1 MSEIEINKIVGAV
14 LVSGLIIMTIN
25 VLVDE
30 TLRET
35 RLEKPV
41 YPVPA
46 RESVEAAVTEAE
58 AAPELRLGALLAQAD
73 VEKGKKVAKKCK
85 SCHDLKQGGPN
96 KVGPNLWGIVGVS
109 KASKQGF
116 KYSGALGGLGGEWTY
131 DALDAFL
138 KRPKEYAPGTKMAF
152 AGLKKPTDRANL
164 IAYLRTL
171 GDNPPPLPPAD

>member
-1 MSEIEINKIVGAV
+1 MSEIETNKIVGSI
-14 LVSGLIIMTIN
+14 LVSGLIIVAIN

-30 TLRET
+30 ALRET
-35 RLEKPV
+35 GSAKPV

-46 RESVEAAVTEAE
+46 QEAATAAVTEA
-58 AAPELRLGALLAQAD
+58 APELPLGALLAQAD

-85 SCHDLKQGGPN
+85 ACHDVKQGGPN
-96 KVGPNLWGIVGVS
+96 KVGPNLWEIVGAS
-109 KASKQGF
+109 KASKEGF
-116 KYSGALGGLGGEWTY
+116 SYSGALGGLGGEWTY

-138 KRPKEYAPGTKMAF
+138 ERPKEYAPGTKMAF

>member
-1 MSEIEINKIVGAV
+1 MSEIETNKIVGSI
-14 LVSGLIIMTIN
+14 LVSGLIIVAIN

-30 TLRET
+30 ALRET
-35 RLEKPV
+35 GLEKPV

-46 RESVEAAVTEAE
+46 RESVEAAVTKAE

-85 SCHDLKQGGPN
+85 ACHDVKQGGPN
-96 KVGPNLWGIVGVS
+96 KVGPNLWGIVGAS
-109 KASKQGF
+109 KASKDGF
-116 KYSGALGGLGGEWTY
+116 AYSGALGGLGGEWTY